1 MIPVLIGA
9 AVAGVAA
16 YKILG
21 KERHDQ
27 VLQEETSTR
36 IISESEVPPD
46 VLEKIRQKKS
56 IRLAKETLKK
66 F

>member
-16 YKILG
+16 YKIFN

-27 VLQEETSTR
+27 FLKEETSTR
-36 IISESEVPPD
+36 IISEDEVPPD
-46 VLEKIRQKKS
+46 VLEKIQNKQREQD
-56 IRLAKETLKK
+56 T
-66 F
+66 